1 MFFVLCTEGFVK
13 DVAKV
18 FSSLSVRIHLPA
30 PESLT
35 GVRTSTVPS
44 TAVASTKTATNTS
57 VVIAVLAAEVATA
70 AALATAPIGPPLRSR
85 CDGSN
90 TNTGSVCMASVERTW
105 CVLTDR
111 LGYTCLFAGVAK
123 VCVVL
128 VWVWKEQKNMSD
140 AQVVIDSCWHE
151 NLLASLLADAGLSV
165 ERRQLKTADVMLYCA
180 GRTILIELKS
190 CNNFVADYTA
200 GGRHGNNTFRAER
213 SRLAGEQVEGGGA
226 VSSIL
231 LLHGIRPRIDDQGR
245 LGHVGNFTPRDFH
258 TSLQRTA
265 LAYGVHVA
273 HAGNTLQDAANW
285 IALAAANL
293 QAGKFDPSGVQIDR
307 EARPPD
313 LTRKTK
319 LDASAEEL
327 VASMLAA
334 LPGVSVAK
342 AKTIAAAYPSLGA
355 LAATDVK
362 ELASLPVGA
371 KKLGPAVAKRIK
383 SLF

>member
-1 MFFVLCTEGFVK
+1 
-13 DVAKV
+13 
-18 FSSLSVRIHLPA
+18 LSVRVHVPA
-30 PESLT
+30 PDPLT
-35 GVRTSTVPS
+35 GVRASTVPS
-44 TAVASTKTATNTS
+44 TAVASTKTTANTS
-57 VVIAVLAAEVATA
+57 VVIAVLAAEAATA
-70 AALATAPIGPPLRSR
+70 VALATAPIGPSLRSR
-85 CDGSN
+85 CDGNS
-90 TNTGSVCMASVERTW
+90 TNVCPARIGGVERTW

-213 SRLAGEQVEGGGA
+213 SRLAGEQVKGGGA

-273 HAGNTLQDAANW
+273 HAGNTLQDAAAW
-285 IALAAANL
+285 IAMLAANL
-293 QAGKFDPSGVQIDR
+293 AAGKLDPSGVEIDR
-307 EARPPD
+307 DARPPD
-313 LTRKTK
+313 LTRKNGRS
-319 LDASAEEL
+319 ASTEEL
-327 VASMLAA
+327 VAGMLAS
-334 LPGVSVAK
+334 LPGVSKAK
-342 AKTIAAAYPSLGA
+342 AKAIAAVYPTLTA
-355 LAATDVK
+355 LASVEPI
-362 ELASLPVGA
+362 ELAGMPMGA